1 MTTVDPAKERAG
13 ADVAESYR
21 RVRALTEQLAEKL
34 SPEDQCIQSA
44 PEVSPTKWHRAHTSW
59 FFECFVL
66 GPHLVGYEQFHPWFG
81 YLFNSYYE
89 TVGEHHPRPDRGLL
103 SRPGV
108 AEIARYR
115 THVDREMIRL
125 LSEQPGTDVAELVE
139 LGLHHEQQHQ
149 ELVLMDIKHVL
160 SQNPLGPAYAE
171 LPTPSP
177 TAAEP
182 QEWVHHPGGLVEIG
196 HDATAFA
203 FDNERPRHQVWLHPF
218 ALASR
223 PVTNGE
229 WLAFID
235 DGGYQRPELWLSD
248 GWATVQQHGWRAPSY
263 WHQVDGTWQ
272 VFTLAGSRAVNPAE
286 PVCHISYYE
295 ADAFAQWAGARLPT
309 EFEWEAAATDRPVSG
324 RLLDQQALHPRPA
337 PETGGLQQM
346 FGDVWEWTSS
356 AYLPYPGYQAPTG
369 AVGEYNGKFM
379 VNQHVL
385 RGGCCATP
393 PGHIRT
399 TYRNFFPPA
408 ARWPF
413 GGLRLAHSG

>member
-1 MTTVDPAKERAG
+1 PIPHTRGSGNDPTVVRATGDGRRRTGGTGPASRATTPRVGVDGHQTRAVPKSARACVRRTADPVADGGGTPGMG
-13 ADVAESYR
+13 APSRWAGRDRSR
-21 RVRALTEQLAEKL
+21 CNRVRFRQ
-34 SPEDQCIQSA
+34 
-44 PEVSPTKWHRAHTSW
+44 RA
-59 FFECFVL
+59 
-66 GPHLVGYEQFHPWFG
+66 
-81 YLFNSYYE
+81 
-89 TVGEHHPRPDRGLL
+89 
-103 SRPGV
+103 
-108 AEIARYR
+108 
-115 THVDREMIRL
+115 
-125 LSEQPGTDVAELVE
+125 
-139 LGLHHEQQHQ
+139 
-149 ELVLMDIKHVL
+149 
-160 SQNPLGPAYAE
+160 
-171 LPTPSP
+171 
-177 TAAEP
+177 
-182 QEWVHHPGGLVEIG
+182 
-196 HDATAFA
+196 
-203 FDNERPRHQVWLHPF
+203 PRHQVWLHPF

-356 AYLPYPGYQAPTG
+356 A
-369 AVGEYNGKFM
+369 
-379 VNQHVL
+379 
-385 RGGCCATP
+385 
-393 PGHIRT
+393 
-399 TYRNFFPPA
+399 
-408 ARWPF
+408 
-413 GGLRLAHSG
+413 